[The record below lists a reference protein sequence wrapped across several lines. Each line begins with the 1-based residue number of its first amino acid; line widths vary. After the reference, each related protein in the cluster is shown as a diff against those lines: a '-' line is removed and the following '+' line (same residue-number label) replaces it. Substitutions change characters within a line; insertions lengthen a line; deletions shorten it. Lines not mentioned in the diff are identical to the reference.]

1 MMNQQSI
8 ISARNLEMAEDISQ
22 IKGLEEDLVSLSE
35 EIDFTLNLQTTQ
47 ANSGH
52 KSNCKEVNRMNNKR
66 NDFHFCVAKENKNS
80 KESEGKSVVDSI
92 MPPSIYQTSINL

>member
-1 MMNQQSI
+1 
-8 ISARNLEMAEDISQ
+8 MAEDISQ
-22 IKGLEEDLVSLSE
+22 IKGLEEDLVSLSD

-52 KSNCKEVNRMNNKR
+52 KSYCKEVNRMNSKR
-66 NDFHFCVAKENKNS
+66 NDFHFFVAKENKKP
-80 KESEGKSVVDSI
+80 KESVGKSVVDSI